1 MHRLLTCTQR
11 DARFIILG
19 LEEAGSDD
27 TVTISLLSCTTS
39 FRLYLIFLIARTPA
53 ARPPVGGGELNF
65 CCVLLLIW
73 WCQRSSLRNSKQ
85 KPQSVS
91 FLSPTGLEI
100 HPLRRQEGSKSSLY
114 PTLVVIEKVSLTDDV
129 KSWYFQ
135 HSG

>member
-1 MHRLLTCTQR
+1 MCTQR
-11 DARFIILG
+11 VARFTILG

-27 TVTISLLSCTTS
+27 IVTISLLSCTTS
-39 FRLYLIFLIARTPA
+39 FRLYLIFLVSRTPTV
-53 ARPPVGGGELNF
+53 RPPVGGRELNF

-73 WCQRSSLRNSKQ
+73 WCPRSSLRSSKQ

-100 HPLRRQEGSKSSLY
+100 YPLRRQEGSKYSLY
-114 PTLVVIEKVSLTDDV
+114 PTVVVIEKVNLTDDI
-129 KSWYFQ
+129 KSLYFLRWFQ